1 MPKRSLLAAAAG
13 LMALALAGCASG
25 PQPPAAGAALDAGS
39 LPKLQM
45 AASAE
50 VRPLSIERW
59 WTVFGDPELDRRIDE
74 ALQRNHDLA
83 FAAARLREARAR
95 LDEVRGTR
103 RPQLAVQVEH
113 ARGRQGADF
122 LPPGADL
129 VGSEHQAALV
139 GRYELDLWGR
149 LAAGADAASERWR
162 SEAWARAAVEWGLSA
177 QIAESHFGLRA
188 LERQLEIGDAVR
200 ASRLT
205 TAQLRQR
212 EYAAGA
218 VGEFDLR
225 RAEAELASADAT
237 LAGLRR
243 KRATLE
249 HTLALLSG
257 RPLGSIGDSDAPA
270 RPLDPAQRFL
280 PLLPQGDAAALL
292 LARPDVRQAEA
303 ALAAANADVQAA
315 RAATLPAVSLSGA
328 VGSDVR
334 SLSRLFDGPGFVWS
348 LALSASQTL
357 FDGGQLTSRV
367 TQADAR
373 AEGAAAQYRKTVLAA
388 VLELREAY
396 AALDISEQAESA
408 QRQRVIAL
416 ERARRIA
423 AAGHTRGALTYL
435 DLLDAER
442 NAFQAQLDEVG
453 ARRDRL
459 VSQVA
464 AFKALGGGYARPT
477 FE

>member
-13 LMALALAGCASG
+13 LLLLALAGCASG
-25 PQPPAAGAALDAGS
+25 PQPPAPGAVLDAGS
-39 LPKLQM
+39 LPRLQT

-59 WTVFGDPELDRRIDE
+59 WTVFGDPELDRRIEE

-95 LDEVRGTR
+95 LDEVRGAR
-103 RPQLAVQVEH
+103 RPQLAVQVERG
-113 ARGRQGADF
+113 RGRQSADF
-122 LPPGADL
+122 APPGSAL
-129 VGSEHQAALV
+129 TGGEHQAAVV
-139 GRYELDLWGR
+139 GRFELDLWGR
-149 LAAGADAASERWR
+149 LAAASDAASERWR
-162 SEAWARAAVEWGLSA
+162 SQAWARAAVEWGLSA

-188 LERQLEIGDAVR
+188 LQRQIEIGDAVR

-212 EYAAGA
+212 EIAAGA

-237 LAGLRR
+237 LAGL
-243 KRATLE
+243 KRQRAALE

-257 RPLGSIGDSDAPA
+257 RPPAAIGDSETPV
-270 RPLDPAQRFL
+270 RPLDPAQRFV

-292 LARPDVRQAEA
+292 LARPDVQQAEA
-303 ALAAANADVQAA
+303 ELAAARFDIRAA
-315 RAATLPAVSLSGA
+315 RAATLPSLSLTGS

-334 SLSRLFDGPGFVWS
+334 SLSNLFDGPGFVWS
-348 LALSASQTL
+348 LALAASQTL
-357 FDGGQLTSRV
+357 FDGGQLASRV

-373 AEGAAAQYRKTVLAA
+373 AEAAAAQYRKTVLGA

-396 AALDISEQAESA
+396 AALDIGEQANTA
-408 QRQRVIAL
+408 QQQRVIAL

-423 AAGHTRGALTYL
+423 AVGHARGALTSL

-453 ARRDRL
+453 AYRDRL
-459 VSQVA
+459 VGQVA
-464 AFKALGGGYARPT
+464 AFKALGGGYAKPAI
-477 FE
+477 E

>member
-1 MPKRSLLAAAAG
+1 MPERSLLAAAAG
-13 LMALALAGCASG
+13 ALLLALAGCASG
-25 PQPPAAGAALDAGS
+25 PQPPAPGAVLDAGS
-39 LPKLQM
+39 LPKLQA
-45 AASAE
+45 AASAQ
-50 VRPLSIERW
+50 VRPLAIERW
-59 WTVFGDPELDRRIDE
+59 WTVFGDPELDRRIEE

-103 RPQLAVQVEH
+103 RPQLALQVED

-122 LPPGADL
+122 LPPGAAPT
-129 VGSEHQAALV
+129 GSEHQAALV
-139 GRYELDLWGR
+139 GRYEIDLWGR
-149 LAAGADAASERWR
+149 LAAGADAASQRWR
-162 SEAWARAAVEWGLSA
+162 AEAWARAAVEWGLSA

-188 LERQLEIGDAVR
+188 LQRQIEIGDAVR
-200 ASRLT
+200 ATRLQ

-218 VGEFDLR
+218 AGEFDLR

-237 LAGLRR
+237 LASL
-243 KRATLE
+243 KRQRAALE

-257 RPLGSIGDSDAPA
+257 QPLGSIGSSEVPPQ
-270 RPLDPAQRFL
+270 PLDPARRFV

-292 LARPDVRQAEA
+292 LARPDVQQAEA
-303 ALAAANADVQAA
+303 ALAAARADVQAA
-315 RAATLPAVSLSGA
+315 RAATLPALSLSGR
-328 VGSDVR
+328 VGSDVS

-348 LALSASQTL
+348 LALAASQTL
-357 FDGGQLTSRV
+357 FDGGQLASRV

-373 AEGAAAQYRKTVLAA
+373 AEAAAAQYRQTVLAA

-396 AALDISEQAESA
+396 AALDITEQAESA
-408 QRQRVIAL
+408 QHQRVMAL

-423 AAGHTRGALTYL
+423 AAGQARGALTSL

-453 ARRDRL
+453 AYRDRL
-459 VSQVA
+459 VGQVA
-464 AFKALGGGYARPT
+464 AFKALGGGYAKPAI
-477 FE
+477 E